1 MKSDSELLEEVVVT
15 GYGTFKKA
23 SFTGAASTV
32 NTSTLEDVPVLSV
45 ADKLSGNVA
54 GVTFGSS
61 SSNPGSVSSIRV
73 RGMGSIN
80 AGNNPL
86 YVIDGTPVTSGN
98 LSEFTYSDA
107 GTDIL
112 SSLNTN
118 DIESIT
124 VIKDAAAASLY
135 GSRAANGVVVITTK
149 SGKQGKTNV
158 SFRSDWGFSNMAID
172 YRPMLDGDSRRDL
185 LWTGLKNYGLYTGNM
200 SDADAATFADQ
211 NIEDF
216 ASKPST
222 GWTDWKDL
230 LFRNGSHQ
238 NYQLSVSGGND
249 RTKFYTSVAYTNQ
262 EGIIYKQGLERFTGN
277 ANLTHKFGD
286 FEVQVTSQFSKVR
299 QNKTNEATSY
309 DGPVANYAFFQSPS
323 STPYNEDGTLN
334 NGCGVFG
341 VNPLYER
348 EHSSDVYT
356 LMKAFNTIKLTY
368 NIWDKLNLSEK
379 IAYDYAQGTN
389 DVLWD
394 RHSNNG
400 APGGVMQRIVNR
412 NDQLNT
418 QTQLSYINSFGLH
431 NIDALLGFE
440 TQDTEYAFNYMAGQD
455 YPGDLYEL
463 TNAGSTSAET
473 NRQSYR
479 MTSFLGRANYNYA
492 DRYYLGLS
500 YRTDGSSRLARENRW
515 GSFWSVS
522 GAWRFIDESFL
533 NPVKSVLTDGKLR
546 VSYGVNGTQP
556 SDYYAYMNLYKYG
569 IIYNGQSGMSIV
581 GIANPDLKW
590 EKTGQWDLGFE
601 LGLFNNRLNF
611 DISYY
616 YKYTSDLLLDRP
628 VPESTG
634 YSSIMD
640 NIGAVSNRGLDILV
654 TAYPIQTHDFQWT
667 STLNLG
673 FNKNRVEKLDESASV
688 DPVTGKR
695 QITTDG
701 FVGYDMLI
709 REGEEL
715 SSFYGYK
722 RAGIYDGIPSNWDPE
737 TMNIPSTIGEKVTY
751 KKREIIGNGLPD
763 WMGSFINTFNYKGFD
778 LTLDFQFTWG
788 VDVMQ
793 EYYHST
799 VARFLTNGIDR
810 LYKEAWHPTLN
821 PSGKEQAIRLNNFGQ
836 GANNQ
841 ADDDWVCNGSYLRCN
856 MIQLGYT
863 FNPTLIKKIGLS
875 SLRLYANVNNAF
887 LITSKDYNGYDPD
900 NSSRLGD
907 NKWGANRQF
916 FTYPRPRTFTF
927 GLNVAF

>member
-1 MKSDSELLEEVVVT
+1 MSNYKFETLQLHVGQEQADPATDSRAVPIYQTTSYVFRNSQHAADRFGLADAGNIYGRLTNSTQDVFEKRIAALEGGVAALAT
-15 GYGTFKKA
+15 A
-23 SFTGAASTV
+23 SGAA
-32 NTSTLEDVPVLSV
+32 
-45 ADKLSGNVA
+45 A
-54 GVTFGSS
+54 
-61 SSNPGSVSSIRV
+61 I
-73 RGMGSIN
+73 
-80 AGNNPL
+80 
-86 YVIDGTPVTSGN
+86 
-98 LSEFTYSDA
+98 TY
-107 GTDIL
+107 
-112 SSLNTN
+112 
-118 DIESIT
+118 
-124 VIKDAAAASLY
+124 
-135 GSRAANGVVVITTK
+135 
-149 SGKQGKTNV
+149 
-158 SFRSDWGFSNMAID
+158 
-172 YRPMLDGDSRRDL
+172 
-185 LWTGLKNYGLYTGNM
+185 
-200 SDADAATFADQ
+200 
-211 NIEDF
+211 
-216 ASKPST
+216 
-222 GWTDWKDL
+222 
-230 LFRNGSHQ
+230 
-238 NYQLSVSGGND
+238 
-249 RTKFYTSVAYTNQ
+249 
-262 EGIIYKQGLERFTGN
+262 
-277 ANLTHKFGD
+277 
-286 FEVQVTSQFSKVR
+286 
-299 QNKTNEATSY
+299 
-309 DGPVANYAFFQSPS
+309 
-323 STPYNEDGTLN
+323 
-334 NGCGVFG
+334 
-341 VNPLYER
+341 
-348 EHSSDVYT
+348 
-356 LMKAFNTIKLTY
+356 TI
-368 NIWDKLNLSEK
+368 
-379 IAYDYAQGTN
+379 
-389 DVLWD
+389 V
-394 RHSNNG
+394 
-400 APGGVMQRIVNR
+400 
-412 NDQLNT
+412 
-418 QTQLSYINSFGLH
+418 
-431 NIDALLGFE
+431 
-440 TQDTEYAFNYMAGQD
+440 
-455 YPGDLYEL
+455 
-463 TNAGSTSAET
+463 
-473 NRQSYR
+473 
-479 MTSFLGRANYNYA
+479 
-492 DRYYLGLS
+492 
-500 YRTDGSSRLARENRW
+500 
-515 GSFWSVS
+515 
-522 GAWRFIDESFL
+522 
-533 NPVKSVLTDGKLR
+533 
-546 VSYGVNGTQP
+546 
-556 SDYYAYMNLYKYG
+556 
-569 IIYNGQSGMSIV
+569 
-581 GIANPDLKW
+581 
-590 EKTGQWDLGFE
+590 
-601 LGLFNNRLNF
+601 FNNRLNF